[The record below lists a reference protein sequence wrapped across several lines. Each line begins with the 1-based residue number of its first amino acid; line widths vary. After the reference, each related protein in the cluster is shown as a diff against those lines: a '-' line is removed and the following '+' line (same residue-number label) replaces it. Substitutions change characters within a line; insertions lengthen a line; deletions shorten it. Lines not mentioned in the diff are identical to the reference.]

1 MNYYD
6 LLEVSSKA
14 SPAVIKAAYKSLMQ
28 RYHPDKN
35 HNDSASAQRTAQLVQ
50 AYEVL
55 SDEARRAAYD
65 QQINAQTVLYSA
77 SLQDANRILRRQ
89 TQLVQPKQHA
99 AKSYWLVWLLIIA
112 TMAVALWFLMRPA
125 RTSGSGSPY
134 GGQGLG
140 LEDAKNKLAQPPAQP
155 DDSASPRAE
164 ALPGDAAKNL
174 APIANE
180 VLLPDLQVTLMDAEN
195 LPVNTEKI
203 LKIPLLRLT
212 ANTPD
217 AKKLIWYADDHKV
230 LLWQNIESKLMRA
243 KSAQL
248 IAPDSAK
255 YVQELVLQGVTDM
268 LATHKPDLATQ
279 VYSIDILLPKSFT
292 VGLYDKKPT
301 QPVPAK

>member
-6 LLEVSSKA
+6 MLEVSSKA

-65 QQINAQTVLYSA
+65 LQINAQTAHYSA
-77 SLQDANRILRRQ
+77 SLQDASRMLRRQ
-89 TQLVQPKQHA
+89 TQLAQPRQHA

-112 TMAVALWFLMRPA
+112 TIAVALWFLLRPA

-134 GGQGLG
+134 SEQGLS
-140 LEDAKNKLAQPPAQP
+140 LEDAKNKLIQPPAQR
-155 DDSASPRAE
+155 DDSASPRVE

-174 APIANE
+174 ASITNE
-180 VLLPDLQVTLMDAEN
+180 VMLSDRQVTLLDAEN

-212 ANTPD
+212 GSTPD

-230 LLWQNIESKLMRA
+230 LLWQNIETKLMRA

-255 YVQELVLQGVTDM
+255 YVQEMVMQGVTDM
-268 LATHKPDLATQ
+268 VATHKPDLATQ
-279 VYSIDILLPKSFT
+279 VYSIDIHLPKSFT
-292 VGLYDKKPT
+292 VGLYNKIPP